1 MKYAYLKK
9 KEIYR
14 RAQLL
19 AVSELP
25 PLSDFYY
32 SKFEGVEW
40 LEASGYKITC
50 QRGGDWLQVSI
61 RRYDPECDDI
71 IKSCCTFTGYA
82 GAGAGYKHKY

>member
-19 AVSELP
+19 AVGALP

-40 LEASGYKITC
+40 LEAPGYKIVC
-50 QRGGDWLQVSI
+50 QRGGDWLQITVHRYYPDYEDTI
-61 RRYDPECDDI
+61 RTCD
-71 IKSCCTFTGYA
+71 TFTGYSED
-82 GAGAGYKHKY
+82 GYRNRY